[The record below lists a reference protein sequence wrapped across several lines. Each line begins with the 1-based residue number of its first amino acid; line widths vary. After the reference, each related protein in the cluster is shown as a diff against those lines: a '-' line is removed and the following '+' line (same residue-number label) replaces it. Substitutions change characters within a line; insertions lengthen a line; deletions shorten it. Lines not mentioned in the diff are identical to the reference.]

1 LTVAVVLEY
10 RFSRTPD
17 GRVWTQVAFGYDF
30 LHTHYVK
37 TFGAVRVVAR
47 VRDVD
52 AVPADWLR
60 ADGPGVTFVAVPYYV
75 GPMQYLRRRR
85 GIARVLRRAVAPG
98 DALILRVPS
107 VLGTQVLSAQ
117 PPNRPFAVQVIGD
130 PFDVF
135 APGATR
141 HPLRP
146 FFRWWFARTMRRQCA
161 QAAAASYVT
170 ARTLQQRYPCP
181 GYSVAFSDVQL
192 PDAAFAAGP
201 RTPRQS
207 GPFTLVTIGS
217 LENPNKAVDVQIDAL
232 AECVKAGL
240 DARLVVVGGGRLQA
254 GLEEQARSLGVADRV
269 DFRGWLPAGA
279 TVRAVLDEAD
289 LFVMASRTEGLP
301 RALIEA
307 MARGLPCV
315 GSAVGGIPELLPP
328 DCLVPPDDAGALAAK
343 IVALAA
349 DPRRLADMSARN
361 LGAAG
366 DFRDAVLCE
375 RRETFYRYVRDVTEQ
390 WIAKHQPVAATP

>member
-30 LHTHYVK
+30 LRAHYVK

-47 VRDVD
+47 VREVE

-60 ADGPGVTFVAVPYYV
+60 ADGPGVSFVAVPYYI

-85 GIARVLRRAVAPG
+85 GIARVLRRAVAAD

-107 VLGTQVLSAQ
+107 ILGTQVLSAQ
-117 PPNRPFAVQVIGD
+117 PPDRPFAVQVVGD
-130 PFDVF
+130 PYDVF

-161 QAAAASYVT
+161 RAAAASYVT

-181 GYSVAFSDVQL
+181 GYTVAFSDVQL
-192 PDAAFAAGP
+192 PDVAFVAGP
-201 RTPRQS
+201 RTARQS
-207 GPFTLVTIGS
+207 RPFTLVTIGS
-217 LENPNKAVDVQIDAL
+217 LENPNKAVDVLIGAL
-232 AECVKAGL
+232 ARCAKSGL

-254 GLEEQARSLGVADRV
+254 GLEEQARSVGVADRV

-279 TVRAVLDEAD
+279 TVRAVLDEGD

-307 MARGLPCV
+307 MARALPCV
-315 GSAVGGIPELLPP
+315 GSAVGGIPELLPSE
-328 DCLVPPDDAGALAAK
+328 CLVPPDEAAALAAK
-343 IVALAA
+343 VVALAA
-349 DPRRLADMSARN
+349 DPQRLAEMSARN
-361 LGAAG
+361 LAAAG
-366 DFRDAVLCE
+366 DFRDTVLRE
-375 RRETFYRYVRDVTEQ
+375 RRETFYGHVRELTER
-390 WIAKHQPVAATP
+390 WLARRLPAAATP